1 MLSSDEGVDDVFF
14 DSTDCFLSDESVVAE
29 EELGCCG
36 KLDYELWLNEP
47 RSVKE
52 RRRSFLC
59 KMGLGE
65 SAPENEIA
73 NSSEIEGLDRF
84 VECSGAVSSSSVSS
98 VNEAEENLVCC
109 EREMNCK
116 SNCMVDEF
124 EQDRM
129 NDKNSD
135 LEYESTRVSLSFH
148 ECDRTQSLD
157 EEGKDFCNK
166 KVKWWKRMLS
176 MSKRREDSC
185 VSEVNTSN
193 PEKSKTNR
201 MKVKQKNK
209 SCMEFTGLY
218 MGQEIQAHK
227 GYIWTIK
234 FSPDGRYL
242 ASGGEDGVVRIWRV
256 TSVDASCKSFIDG
269 GNLDTNAKEGKTRF
283 GKQKSSLASIVI
295 PDKVFQ
301 IEESPLQEFYG
312 HASDVLDLA
321 WSNSNYLLSC
331 SMDKTVCMWQVGCDQ
346 CLNVFQHSNY
356 VTCVQFNPIDDNY
369 FISGSI
375 DGKVRIWG
383 VPQNRVVDW
392 ADMRDVISAVCYQP
406 DGKGFVVGSI
416 TGTCRFYDS
425 SGYEL
430 RLEEELHF
438 PDRKKSSGN
447 RITGIQFSLEKP
459 QRVMITSEDSKLRI
473 LEGVDVINKFKGL
486 PKSGSQMSASFTTTG
501 KHIISVGEDCRVYV
515 WNYDGS
521 CFPSS
526 KHPKSVR
533 SCEHFFSEGV
543 SVAAEWSGLGAEH
556 KGLLSGSLHGCS
568 QRQDNLESASWIRD
582 SDRFSIGS
590 CFSMD
595 RPCSRGSATWPEE
608 KLPLW
613 DVSITEDEHHQRQ
626 RESNLYDLRGISE
639 TWGLVIV
646 AAGCDGTIRTF
657 QNYGLPV
664 RYCLDIL
671 PKRKTE
677 KVVWTCEECGAKETK
692 LSPVSSKKSER
703 INSAEVRL
711 CRKKVRK
718 QISFPPEYL
727 VHAKNF
733 LEQAKQYRGDD
744 CLMSDEEY
752 EKMLAMAASFDDDLE
767 LLATFGNQEFRDQM
781 ILLLLEDGDKFNEE
795 FEPVK
800 LTEASQL
807 VSTVSDGKLNTSSHL
822 LSSEYEK
829 YADKSDAETEP
840 VKLTEA
846 SQVVSSTV
854 SIFNSRVH

>member
-14 DSTDCFLSDESVVAE
+14 DSTDCFSSDESVVAK

-73 NSSEIEGLDRF
+73 NSSEIVGLDRF

-98 VNEAEENLVCC
+98 VNEAEENLLCC

-116 SNCMVDEF
+116 SNFMVDEF

-135 LEYESTRVSLSFH
+135 LEYESTRVSLSVH
-148 ECDRTQSLD
+148 ECDRTQSHD
-157 EEGKDFCNK
+157 EEGKYFCNK

-176 MSKRREDSC
+176 MRKRREDKC
-185 VSEVNTSN
+185 ESEVNTSN

-209 SCMEFTGLY
+209 NCMEFTGLY

-227 GYIWTIK
+227 GYIWTMK
-234 FSPDGRYL
+234 FSPDGQYL
-242 ASGGEDGVVRIWRV
+242 ASGGEDGVVRIWCV

-283 GKQKSSLASIVI
+283 GKQKSSLALVVI
-295 PDKVFQ
+295 PGKVFQ
-301 IEESPLQEFYG
+301 IEESPLQEFHG

-331 SMDKTVCMWQVGCDQ
+331 SMDKTVRMWQVGCDQ

-356 VTCVQFNPIDDNY
+356 VTCVQFNPIDDKY

-430 RLEEELHF
+430 QLEEELHF

-543 SVAAEWSGLGAEH
+543 SVAAEWSGMGAEH
-556 KGLLSGSLHGCS
+556 KGLLNGSLHGCS

-582 SDRFSIGS
+582 SDRFSIGNW
-590 CFSMD
+590 FSTD
-595 RPCSRGSATWPEE
+595 GPCSRGSATWPEE

-613 DVSITEDEHHQRQ
+613 DVSITEDEHRQRQ
-626 RESNLYDLRGISE
+626 HESNLYGLRGISE

-664 RYCLDIL
+664 R
-671 PKRKTE
+671 
-677 KVVWTCEECGAKETK
+677 
-692 LSPVSSKKSER
+692 
-703 INSAEVRL
+703 
-711 CRKKVRK
+711 
-718 QISFPPEYL
+718 
-727 VHAKNF
+727 
-733 LEQAKQYRGDD
+733 
-744 CLMSDEEY
+744 
-752 EKMLAMAASFDDDLE
+752 
-767 LLATFGNQEFRDQM
+767 
-781 ILLLLEDGDKFNEE
+781 
-795 FEPVK
+795 
-800 LTEASQL
+800 LT
-807 VSTVSDGKLNTSSHL
+807 
-822 LSSEYEK
+822 
-829 YADKSDAETEP
+829 
-840 VKLTEA
+840 
-846 SQVVSSTV
+846 
-854 SIFNSRVH
+854 